1 MQLDS
6 LDKWDGAGIKE
17 IRGCFSLRWERHTL
31 WRRGG
36 KSGDK
41 AGRAEEKR
49 IPDYCTECKRQL
61 EGEGWGGG
69 RGEGNWVSVGAEFKG
84 DVFILKWIGGWV
96 SSHSPKTRALK
107 LLDLHNQSTHTNSR
121 QHIQAGFPFSPF
133 PRRFRRIRLKTGGR
147 TPEKWPHQKYRA
159 ICKTGFTLN
168 LGVCC
173 FFFFG
178 QNS

>member
-17 IRGCFSLRWERHTL
+17 IWGCFSLRWERHTL

-61 EGEGWGGG
+61 EGEGGGG
-69 RGEGNWVSVGAEFKG
+69 GGGDWASVGAEFKG

-96 SSHSPKTRALK
+96 SSHSPKPRALK
-107 LLDLHNQSTHTNSR
+107 LLDLHNQSTHTNSW
-121 QHIQAGFPFSPF
+121 QHMRAGFPFSLF
-133 PRRFRRIRLKTGGR
+133 LCTFWRIKLKKGDG
-147 TPEKWPHQKYRA
+147 H
-159 ICKTGFTLN
+159 N
-168 LGVCC
+168 
-173 FFFFG
+173 
-178 QNS
+178 